1 MASIF
6 VNAATARTDSR
17 NTSII
22 HDEVRSIES
31 AVLANISAGVLY
43 ANVSTDTV
51 MTSSNV
57 YYLVN
62 MGAVTDPTK
71 KDQLDYVKKY
81 FTDLGYG
88 VSIGTNPSTLNTIV
102 WNISW

>member
-6 VNAATARTDSR
+6 VNATTARTDTR

-31 AVLANISAGVLY
+31 AVLANISNGVLY
-43 ANVSTDTV
+43 ANVSTTD
-51 MTSSNV
+51 MTTNEA
-57 YYLVN
+57 YYLVSV
-62 MGAVTDPTK
+62 GAVSDPTK
-71 KDQLDYVKKY
+71 KDQLDYVKTY

-88 VSIGTNPSTLNTIV
+88 VSITQNPSTLNTIV